1 MLSLLDSFAAIASI
15 VGLVLSVLAWRRA
28 NDAKRAA
35 TDARRAVRE
44 SSAVEEQRR
53 LAVVANEL
61 LIEIQSSQ
69 WRTARMR
76 CADLIVGVSFAK
88 RRWQALATVE
98 VSEALDSALGS
109 LNKLSRS
116 ISGEPVDIPDPA
128 RPKILAACHDIV
140 VKLAEAAGRMQQAM
154 EAKQDG

>member
-1 MLSLLDSFAAIASI
+1 MINLLNILAAVASI
-15 VGLVLSVLAWRRA
+15 VSLVLAALAWLRA
-28 NDAKRAA
+28 TDAKRAA
-35 TDARRAVRE
+35 TDARKAVRE
-44 SSAVEEQRR
+44 SNAVEEQRR

-61 LIEIQSSQ
+61 LLEIQSSQ

-88 RRWQALATVE
+88 RRWQALASPE
-98 VSEALDSALGS
+98 VSAALDSALGS

-116 ISGEPVDIPDPA
+116 ISGEPIDIPDQA
-128 RPKILAACHDIV
+128 KPKILAAGHDIV
-140 VKLAEAAGRMQQAM
+140 VKLADAAGCLQQAM

>member
-1 MLSLLDSFAAIASI
+1 MFNLLNILAAVASI
-15 VGLVLSVLAWRRA
+15 IGLVVSVLAWRRA
-28 NDAKRAA
+28 DDAKRAA
-35 TDARRAVRE
+35 VEARKAVRE

-61 LIEIQSSQ
+61 LIEVQSSQ

-88 RRWQALATVE
+88 RRWQALATAE
-98 VSEALDSALGS
+98 ASDALDSALAS

-116 ISGEPVDIPDPA
+116 ISGEPLDIPDQA